1 MDMLDAPNAVD
12 PTKIPAKMTRS
23 QLEWWILF
31 GIAVA
36 GKNAKVT
43 EQKIK
48 DFLGHWDEKHVTPF
62 CTVKFYIRNNFLNS
76 NLRRVRLGKYSLL
89 KKAYRAAVELNLDDL
104 EKAAPKDALATLEAV
119 PGIGP
124 KTARMILMYAFPHHA
139 DLWVP
144 LDTHILHWMRDEGYA
159 APKATPT
166 GAEYLRL
173 ENLFLQEA
181 KYRGMTARELDT
193 EIWMKYSGNE
203 KKSA

>member
-1 MDMLDAPNAVD
+1 MAAAPNAID
-12 PTKIPAKMTRS
+12 PTKIPEKMTRP

-36 GKNAKVT
+36 GKTAKVT
-43 EQKIK
+43 EQKMK
-48 DFLGHWDEKHVTPF
+48 DFLGHGDEYVTPF
-62 CTVKFYIRNNFLNS
+62 CTVRFYIHQNSLNR
-76 NLRRVRLGKYSLL
+76 NLRRVRLGKYTLL
-89 KKAYRAAVELNLDDL
+89 KKAYRAAVNLDLDNL
-104 EKAAPKDALATLEAV
+104 ETAEPHKALAMLEEI

-139 DLWVP
+139 NLWVP

-166 GAEYLRL
+166 GNEYLRL
-173 ENLFLQEA
+173 EKLFLQEA

-193 EIWMKYSGNE
+193 EIWMKYSGN
-203 KKSA
+203 KAQ